1 LFWSVFGSVDILST
15 GGQRVGSQRR
25 YRLKAKPSRR
35 AWRYCVCRVLPGARH
50 GRLRFT
56 AEKTLSRQGSYSI
69 MIELR
74 FYDPVFQRERRFAVN
89 VHGNSTDKLMES
101 IA

>member
-1 LFWSVFGSVDILST
+1 
-15 GGQRVGSQRR
+15 
-25 YRLKAKPSRR
+25 
-35 AWRYCVCRVLPGARH
+35 
-50 GRLRFT
+50 
-56 AEKTLSRQGSYSI
+56 

-89 VHGNSTDKLMES
+89 VHGNATDKLMET